1 MPKIDVIPMNGWS
14 NQMNTNRNA
23 FAQYALTKNAPTPY
37 GLIKRALAIACFSLA
52 TLFFIATINMAFS
65 INAWSEPAANN
76 NANNLNKVEPIKL
89 SYKETSN
96 KENSYKES
104 NKERQ
109 DLDVIKTKVR
119 EFLITQSQG
128 MPGVVSVTVG
138 RIDNNLRLAN
148 CPAIEVFMPQG
159 SRVWGKTSVGV
170 RCNLQ
175 PTWMLY
181 VQANISVKARYI
193 VAALPLAQGHLIT
206 NDDLAFENGDLAQL
220 PSGIFTDASQLIG
233 RSIGISMSPGTVLR
247 QEMIRQP
254 SVVQQGQTVTL
265 VSTGAGFDITA
276 EGQALTKASEGQVVQ
291 VKVAS
296 GQVISGIARQDGVI
310 SVGF

>member
-1 MPKIDVIPMNGWS
+1 MNA
-14 NQMNTNRNA
+14 NRNA
-23 FAQYALTKNAPTPY
+23 FAQYALTKNAPRPFN
-37 GLIKRALAIACFSLA
+37 LIKRALAFTCFSLA
-52 TLFFIATINMAFS
+52 ALFFLVTLNMALS
-65 INAWSEPAANN
+65 INAWSEPAAYNNVN
-76 NANNLNKVEPIKL
+76 NANKSETIKL
-89 SYKETSN
+89 SLKES
-96 KENSYKES
+96 SYKE
-104 NKERQ
+104 NNYKDIQ

-170 RCNLQ
+170 RCNMQ
-175 PTWMLY
+175 PTWMMY
-181 VQANISVKARYI
+181 VQANISVKARYL
-193 VAALPLAQGHLIT
+193 VAALPLAQGHLVT
-206 NDDLAFENGDLAQL
+206 NEDLVFENGDLAQL

-233 RSIGISMSPGTVLR
+233 RSISISMSPGTVLR

-254 SVVQQGQTVTL
+254 SVLQQGQTVTL

-296 GQVISGIARQDGVI
+296 GQVISGIARQDGVV
-310 SVGF
+310 SVGY